1 MTHVPGGPRAI
12 IPAAG
17 FGTRMLPATKSMPKE
32 MLPVLDR
39 PAIQYVVEEAAAS
52 GLEDIL
58 IITGRNKR
66 AIEDHFDETPE
77 LEQLLEQKDRLREL
91 EALRAISHLGHVFTV
106 RQSRPLGLGHAVLQA
121 WPHTRS
127 DPFAVL
133 LGDDI
138 IVGERPATRQLLDV
152 FEDTGASVFCVQNV
166 ARDEV
171 SKYGIVETEHIEKGL
186 YRVTDIVEKPA
197 PEDAPSDLAS
207 IGRYVFTPAL
217 MPLLADTKPGH
228 GGEIQLTDAIRQL
241 IKQEEVYCLQ
251 FEGRRF
257 DVGSL
262 EGWLEATVALAAR
275 DPALRRI
282 VEKELGIPS
291 ASG

>member
-1 MTHVPGGPRAI
+1 MTTSLPDGLRAV

-66 AIEDHFDETPE
+66 AIEDHFDDSPE
-77 LEQLLEQKDRLREL
+77 LERHLEQKGRQADL
-91 EALRAISHLGHVFTV
+91 EALRAVSRLGHVFTV

-121 WPHTRS
+121 WPHTRH

-138 IVGERPATRQLLDV
+138 IVGERPATQQLLDV
-152 FEDTGASVFCVQNV
+152 FESTGSSVFCVQHV
-166 ARDEV
+166 EQEEV
-171 SKYGIVETEHIEKGL
+171 SKYGIVETEHVEHGL
-186 YRVTDIVEKPA
+186 YRVTDIVEKPD
-197 PEDAPSDLAS
+197 PEDAPSNLAS

-217 MPLLADTKPGH
+217 MPLLAHTKPGH

-241 IKQEEVYCLQ
+241 LREEEVYCLQ

-262 EGWLEATVALAAR
+262 AGWLEATVALATTN
-275 DPALRRI
+275 PVLREIIRS
-282 VEKELGIPS
+282 EMDD
-291 ASG
+291 

>member
-1 MTHVPGGPRAI
+1 
-12 IPAAG
+12 
-17 FGTRMLPATKSMPKE
+17 MLPATKSMPKE

-39 PAIQYVVEEAAAS
+39 PAIQYVVEEAVAA
-52 GLEDIL
+52 GLDDIL

-77 LEQLLEQKDRLREL
+77 LEHLLEQKGRMADLA
-91 EALRAISHLGHVFTV
+91 ALQALSRLGHVFTV

-121 WPHTRS
+121 WPHTRN

-138 IVGERPATRQLLDV
+138 IVGERPATQQLLDV

-166 ARDEV
+166 GREDV

-217 MPLLADTKPGH
+217 MPLLAKTEPGH

-241 IKQEEVYCLQ
+241 IREEEVYCLQ

-257 DVGSL
+257 DVGSFA
-262 EGWLEATVALAAR
+262 GWLEATVALAVR
-275 DPALRRI
+275 DPALRAI
-282 VEKELGIPS
+282 VVAELETGGLGRS
-291 ASG
+291 